1 MTYKCLKDETYTK
14 LRKNLLR
21 KKGSSLQR
29 ELLESVKSDNRFL
42 EFMREH
48 VGTEGTEEIA
58 VLDEKLTEHQYKEP
72 PKETERRMYE
82 AWKNISP
89 ETACR
94 VTFWGAVTLRHIQDG
109 RIRASYLAANG
120 GSLPGGL
127 ERVDKVLSESGS
139 EKDIDSCM
147 RTILRRMSGLPEA
160 RGNISVYVNCP
171 FGRAWWRGKLTEEVC
186 ENTGAS
192 SDSILDLLR
201 WAQEYWETLVRLLV
215 SRNSVLGDRNVR
227 DALIWSL
234 AEMLESKKESE
245 ILKSK
250 NLRVLCRLLGVRCAW
265 QELGM
270 FGMNEVKALI
280 DKEISSI
287 FA

>member
-1 MTYKCLKDETYTK
+1 MYECLKDETYTK

-21 KKGSSLQR
+21 RKGSSLQR

-120 GSLPGGL
+120 GSLSGGL
-127 ERVDKVLSESGS
+127 ERVDKALSESGS

-192 SDSILDLLR
+192 CDSILDLLR

-234 AEMLESKKESE
+234 AKLLESEKESE

-270 FGMNEVKALI
+270 LDLNEVKALI

-287 FA
+287 LA